1 MTYVKRLGRG
11 QGARVWVRAGV
22 ALVALA
28 AMLTIAVPRPGS
40 AQEPCADYISK
51 WRTATSGGFGVTPTR
66 SGSGSRFVV
75 LSVSRRRSWFRRLPG
90 RRLAAGLS
98 LLTLVSCNTP
108 SSAPVGQA
116 AFFTES
122 DSAYAIRGLIAQLDI
137 NDERALFGSV
147 ASVVENADG
156 GFVAIDALNQRLVF
170 MDQDLNPVR
179 TVGRQGEGPG
189 EYQLPWVLVRDEDEF
204 LVLDQGHARVTHL
217 TASGRFVGM
226 QQLGGFIRDVAIHPE
241 LGLLVAGMEFS
252 GYYLSRVIESE
263 QTPLAAKP
271 AELRAEPSFF
281 QLPNDL
287 VAVTPDGRIH
297 VFDGSRLALVSYDG
311 AGRPLKWAYLPEE
324 MRTALLEKDAKTTEA
339 MGGPTVVLGS
349 ELGTVLQAFGD
360 RRLFLRITY
369 LDTIGFILD
378 PDSLSATPVKV
389 PEGPEWRWLRRT
401 AIGLF
406 DGKRLVVEGLEDG
419 PAALAIVETE
429 LRGR

>member
-1 MTYVKRLGRG
+1 M
-11 QGARVWVRAGV
+11 A
-22 ALVALA
+22 
-28 AMLTIAVPRPGS
+28 S
-40 AQEPCADYISK
+40 S
-51 WRTATSGGFGVTPTR
+51 
-66 SGSGSRFVV
+66 FVV
-75 LSVSRRRSWFRRLPG
+75 LSVSRRRSWFRRLP
-90 RRLAAGLS
+90 RRLLAAVLS
-98 LLTLVSCNTP
+98 LLALVACNP
-108 SSAPVGQA
+108 RSSAPVA
-116 AFFTES
+116 DIAFFTES

-137 NDERALFGSV
+137 DDERALFGSV

-156 GFVAIDALNQRLVF
+156 GYVAIDALNQRLVF
-170 MDQDLNPVR
+170 MDRELNPVS

-189 EYQLPWVLVRDEDEF
+189 EYQLPWVLVRDEDEIV
-204 LVLDQGHARVTHL
+204 VLDEGHARVTHL
-217 TASGRFVGM
+217 TASGRFVRM
-226 QQLGGFIRDVAIHPE
+226 QQLGGFIRDMAIHPE
-241 LGLLVAGMEFS
+241 LGLLVAGMEFP

-271 AELRAEPSFF
+271 AELRAESAFF

-297 VFDGSRLALVSYDG
+297 VFDGNGLALVSYDR
-311 AGRPLKWAYLPEE
+311 AGRLLRWAYLPEE
-324 MRTALLEKDAKTTEA
+324 MRTALLEQDAKTTEA

-349 ELGTVLQAFGD
+349 TLGTVLHALGD

-378 PDSLSATPVKV
+378 PDSLSATSVRV
-389 PEGPEWRWLRRT
+389 PDGPEWRWLRRT

-429 LRGR
+429 LIAR

>member
-1 MTYVKRLGRG
+1 M
-11 QGARVWVRAGV
+11 A
-22 ALVALA
+22 
-28 AMLTIAVPRPGS
+28 
-40 AQEPCADYISK
+40 
-51 WRTATSGGFGVTPTR
+51 
-66 SGSGSRFVV
+66 
-75 LSVSRRRSWFRRLPG
+75 LSVLRPRYWFGGNAGTL
-90 RRLAAGLS
+90 LAAGLPF
-98 LLTLVSCNTP
+98 LVLVACDSR
-108 SSAPVGQA
+108 SSAPVGDA

-122 DSAYAIRGLIAQLDI
+122 DSAYAIRGLIAQLDKH
-137 NDERALFGSV
+137 DERALFGSV

-156 GFVAIDALNQRLVF
+156 GYVAIDALNQRLVF
-170 MDQDLNPVR
+170 MDRDLNPVR

-189 EYQLPWVLVRDEDEF
+189 EYQLPWVLVRDEDEV
-204 LVLDQGHARVTHL
+204 LVLDQGHVRVTHL
-217 TASGRFVGM
+217 TASGQFVRM
-226 QQLGGFIRDVAIHPE
+226 QQLGGFIRDMAIHPE
-241 LGLLVAGMEFS
+241 LGLLVAGIEFS
-252 GYYLSRVIESE
+252 GHYLSRVIESE

-311 AGRPLKWAYLPEE
+311 AGRLLRWAYLPEE
-324 MRTALLEKDAKTTEA
+324 MRTALLEQDAKTTEA

-369 LDTIGFILD
+369 LDTIGIILD
-378 PDSLSATPVKV
+378 PDSLSATPVRM

-429 LRGR
+429 VIAR